1 MKKITKTKSS
11 KLQFFVRMMWNCNTL
26 VIRASREKTVESLLE
41 QISSKTRIPI
51 QHQRLIYEGKQLT
64 LEQSLCE
71 CGIENDANLQL
82 VGRLR
87 SIACPKVWKATQ
99 YIVSLI
105 LRLCR
110 GELVIGASRIIDDHL
125 TYYIND
131 SEYFS
136 VFMFMEIPSLLVAL
150 YMSRY
155 ANACVADSVIKD
167 FVRICLD
174 LKDKKLQGVYLEVS
188 LEFCEL
194 LRRARCKYDDPLYVF
209 CRDSFS
215 SLLTL
220 VGRVNFQNPKGEVML
235 RGVFDCVHEIA
246 DELLRFLDL
255 SMNCPT
261 GEGFSFN
268 FVLDFVKFSGHL
280 RMGLAEQQATSDEF
294 LNCTIGYEEEP
305 LIAGVVDQLHIVFI
319 KLLSKMD
326 ECLQVM
332 EDCLVN
338 KKHGKG
344 DGAVINNGWSHY
356 IIILKVLYHISK
368 LYSGAKEMFWEV
380 LLRQK
385 SMLSH
390 MIVRY
395 SKNTDDHRWVLE
407 NRSVTDFECRRHL
420 AMMMFPDLNDESLG
434 YEMLI
439 DRSQLLAESF
449 EYISQAN
456 STSLEGGL
464 FMEFRNEEGTGPG
477 VVREWLVLV
486 CQEIF
491 NPEHALFVAC
501 PNDRRRFFP
510 NAGEF
515 RLEFK
520 MHNFTLLHAI
530 QLEYFQC
537 Q

>member
-1 MKKITKTKSS
+1 MKKVSETKSS
-11 KLQFFVRMMWNCNTL
+11 KLQFFVRMWNSKTL
-26 VIRASREKTVESLLE
+26 VIRASREKTVEYLLK
-41 QISSKTRIPI
+41 QISSKTKIPI
-51 QHQRLIYEGKQLT
+51 EHQQLVYEGKQLQ
-64 LEQSLCE
+64 LEQSLRE
-71 CGIENDANLQL
+71 CGIENDSNLQL

-87 SIACPKVWKATQ
+87 SIACPRVWKATH

-110 GELVIGASRIIDDHL
+110 DESVIDASIIDDHF
-125 TYYIND
+125 TNYIND

-136 VFMFMEIPSLLVAL
+136 VFMSMDIPSLLVAL
-150 YMSRY
+150 YMSPY
-155 ANACVADSVIKD
+155 ANASSAGSLIKD
-167 FVRICLD
+167 FVKICLD
-174 LKDKKLQGVYLEVS
+174 LKEKKLQGVYLEVL
-188 LEFCEL
+188 LEFCES
-194 LRRARCKYDDPLYVF
+194 LRRAGCRYHDPLYVF
-209 CRDSFS
+209 CRDSFA
-215 SLLTL
+215 SLLKL
-220 VGRVNFQNPKGEVML
+220 VGCVSFQNPKGMVVL
-235 RGVFDCVHEIA
+235 RGVFYCVRELA

-261 GEGFSFN
+261 DERLKFN
-268 FVLDFVKFSGHL
+268 VVLDFVKFSGHL
-280 RMGLAEQQATSDEF
+280 RMGLAEQQAASDEF
-294 LNCTIGYEEEP
+294 LNCAICYKEDP
-305 LIAGVVDQLHIVFI
+305 LFAGVVDQLHIVFI

-326 ECLQVM
+326 ECLQFM

-338 KKHGKG
+338 KKHGKS
-344 DGAVINNGWSHY
+344 DGAVIRNGWSHY

-368 LYSGAKEMFWEV
+368 LHSGAKEMFWEV

-390 MIVRY
+390 MIVQY
-395 SKNTDDHRWVLE
+395 SKKTDDHRWVLE
-407 NRSVTDFECRRHL
+407 NRSVTDFECRRYL
-420 AMMMFPDLNDESLG
+420 AMMLFPNLNNESLG

-456 STSLEGGL
+456 SKSLEDGL

-477 VVREWLVLV
+477 VIREWLVLA

-515 RLEFK
+515 RLDFK
-520 MHNFTLLHAI
+520 MHNFTLLHAMQFNCI
-530 QLEYFQC
+530 LSKET
-537 Q
+537 